1 MDPAPAPTY
10 DAPATRSNKRKESGH
25 VDSEEPIPRK
35 RGPDRPRTKAES
47 KEDVSK
53 GVNNELLQ
61 KTKRTAQQILDANT
75 QLSSYAEEAFRVGRN
90 VLAIYNMLDDNTDD
104 LIGAVEKEE
113 HGDNVK
119 NIIRKVQKTRYDTVI
134 NNITPLCTKMEE
146 LPALREPLL
155 VQLAIDKK
163 TADEVRDWALYKP
176 GLEQNDVVSVERHDA
191 VTEDRPSTPEENDDD
206 YDDNE
211 DIPATKFSILLERSA
226 IFLGL
231 ELGCKNVLSN

>member
-25 VDSEEPIPRK
+25 VDIEEPIPRK
-35 RGPDRPRTKAES
+35 RGPGRPRTKAES

-90 VLAIYNMLDDNTDD
+90 VLAIYNMLADNMDD

-113 HGDNVK
+113 RGDDVK

-134 NNITPLCTKMEE
+134 NNITPLFTKMEE

-163 TADEVRDWALYKP
+163 TADEVRD
-176 GLEQNDVVSVERHDA
+176 
-191 VTEDRPSTPEENDDD
+191 
-206 YDDNE
+206 
-211 DIPATKFSILLERSA
+211 
-226 IFLGL
+226 
-231 ELGCKNVLSN
+231 